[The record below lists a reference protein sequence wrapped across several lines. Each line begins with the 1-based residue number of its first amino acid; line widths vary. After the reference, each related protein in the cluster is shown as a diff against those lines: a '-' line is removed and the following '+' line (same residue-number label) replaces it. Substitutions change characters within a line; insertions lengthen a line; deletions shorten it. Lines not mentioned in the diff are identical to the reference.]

1 MLKSG
6 IILFISAMAMPVFAE
21 TGWERLLVPIV
32 TGDAAHPGGHGSSW
46 VAKLTVFN
54 SSGLRVPL
62 TEWPD
67 SYPCKL
73 ASCAREHV
81 DPHETADFSNLSP
94 AINGGGVFLY
104 TISSFA
110 DELHASLRVF
120 DASRALE
127 TLGTQIP
134 VIRRSEVQSGSDVHL
149 VGIPVSAE
157 YRSLLRIYDLEAL
170 DRTQVEVRVFDRD
183 GVLLRSE
190 TVELRTWAD
199 DEPAVESPRFPAYGQ
214 LYLTE
219 TFTGTDSSRIEITG
233 SDEQRLWAFVTVT
246 NNETQLVTSIVP
258 D

>member
-6 IILFISAMAMPVFAE
+6 IIVLIAVIAMPVLAD
-21 TGWERLLVPIV
+21 TGWERLLVPVV

-54 SSGLRVPL
+54 SSAVRVPL

-67 SYPCKL
+67 AYPCNL

-81 DPHETADFSNLSP
+81 DPHETADFSNLEP
-94 AINGGGVFLY
+94 AINGGGAFLY

-110 DELHASLRVF
+110 DELHTSLRVF
-120 DASRALE
+120 DESRALE
-127 TLGTQIP
+127 TLGAQIP
-134 VIRRSEVQSGSDVHL
+134 VIRGSEVQPGSDVHI
-149 VGIPVSAE
+149 VGVPVSAE

-170 DRTQVEVRVFDRD
+170 DRKQVQVRVFDRD
-183 GVLLRSE
+183 GGLLRSE

-199 DEPAVESPRFPAYGQ
+199 EEPDVESPRFPAYGQ

-219 TFTGTDSSRIEITG
+219 TIAGIDAARIEISG
-233 SDEQRLWAFVTVT
+233 LEEQRLWAFVTVT